1 MSDMSEMSELPEF
14 GRSAPD
20 DIASLIRAQINGG
33 QLSPGDRLPNEREL
47 AVQLGVARLTLRQ
60 ALRLL
65 IGEGYLSSKRGN
77 SGGTFV
83 TDLSQ
88 PHLVWLERVRR
99 HPEWAVDLI
108 EFRKAVEERAA
119 VLAASRATDEQL
131 QAMRVS
137 VAEAA
142 EPASRGVFRQADH
155 RFHAT
160 VAEASGSPRLLAA
173 VVQARGEL
181 FVPVDAI
188 QYRDRFTQT
197 CEEHA
202 AILDAIQRHD
212 AAAAA
217 AAMEAHLESSLRDL
231 LDMVAQLPHPGQT

>member
-1 MSDMSEMSELPEF
+1 MFEMPEF

-33 QLSPGDRLPNEREL
+33 QLGPGDRLPNEREL
-47 AVQLGVARLTLRQ
+47 AAQLGVARLTLRQ

-65 IGEGYLSSKRGN
+65 IGEGYLTSKRGN

-88 PHLVWLERVRR
+88 PQLVWLERVRR

-108 EFRKAVEERAA
+108 EFRKAVEERTA
-119 VLAASRATDEQL
+119 VLAASRATSEQL
-131 QAMRVS
+131 QAMQVS

-155 RFHAT
+155 RFHTT

-188 QYRDRFTQT
+188 QYQDRFRET

-202 AILDAIQRHD
+202 VILDAIQRRD

-231 LDMVAQLPHPGQT
+231 LDMVAESPHIRQT

>member
-1 MSDMSEMSELPEF
+1 
-14 GRSAPD
+14 
-20 DIASLIRAQINGG
+20 
-33 QLSPGDRLPNEREL
+33 
-47 AVQLGVARLTLRQ
+47 
-60 ALRLL
+60 
-65 IGEGYLSSKRGN
+65 
-77 SGGTFV
+77 
-83 TDLSQ
+83 
-88 PHLVWLERVRR
+88 
-99 HPEWAVDLI
+99 
-108 EFRKAVEERAA
+108 
-119 VLAASRATDEQL
+119 VLAASRATAEQL

-155 RFHAT
+155 RFHTT

-188 QYRDRFTQT
+188 QYQDRFTET

-202 AILDAIQRHD
+202 AILVAIQRHD

-231 LDMVAQLPHPGQT
+231 LDMVAEPPTSGRRQWYQPRLELPALGVGPGETVLRRAPGRLGHRGIGRCFARPRRPGGCRSHAWRAGARGSGWSRTPVPR